1 MSLFRLPH
9 SGALA
14 AAAMAMSMLA
24 TAPAFALVQTST
36 SAVDTDD
43 KGVAMQG
50 YDAVAYFTQGA
61 PQLGDPKF
69 QTKHN
74 GATYYFASESNLK
87 TFVANPD
94 AYTPQYGG
102 FCSMGAAHGLKLEG
116 DPHLWHVID
125 NKLYLN
131 VNAAVDAKWKQDVPT
146 NISTANEKWPTV
158 KDKAPNELQ
167 PQ

>member
-9 SGALA
+9 SGVLA

-50 YDAVAYFTQGA
+50 YDAVAYFTDGA
-61 PQLGDPKF
+61 PKAGSPQF
-69 QTKHN
+69 QTKID
-74 GATYYFASESNLK
+74 GATYYFASEENLNK
-87 TFVANPD
+87 FKADPS
-94 AYTPQYGG
+94 AYIPQFGG
-102 FCSMGAAHGLKLEG
+102 FCAMGTAHGIKLEG
-116 DPHLWHVID
+116 DPHVWHVVN

-131 VNAAVDAKWKQDVPT
+131 VNAAVDAKWKQDIAS
-146 NISTANEKWPTV
+146 NILTADNKWPTV
-158 KDKAPNELQ
+158 KDKTPDELQ